1 MPERTDFTLISLLY
15 DARFFHH
22 LAERAFRFRKRHIP
36 ELIAYSD
43 RHAVPVP
50 ERGKV
55 AVADSAKSPF
65 GLVPVVSLSV
75 SSLNDDPDLYSG
87 VIIFA
92 YARKAFSAGYAA
104 PSGHHALKA
113 PCPDSSAVLKNPVET
128 SFSLEGI

>member
-1 MPERTDFTLISLLY
+1 MSERTDFILITLLY

-55 AVADSAKSPF
+55 AVADRPEPAF

-75 SSLNDDPDLYSG
+75 SSLNDDPDLDGGFIVFS
-87 VIIFA
+87 
-92 YARKAFSAGYAA
+92 YARKAFSAGHAA
-104 PSGHHALKA
+104 LGGDHALKA
-113 PCPDSSAVLKNPVET
+113 PCSDSSAVLEHPVET
-128 SFSLEGI
+128 SFPFEGE